1 MSDPD
6 KYQALMMLF
15 ELNSYFKE
23 NNQLDET
30 LLSTGILS
38 KFANQF
44 KLPGGDEYKTQFQ
57 AQLDESD
64 SAQQRSEILMRLI

>member
-6 KYQALMMLF
+6 KYQALMTLS

-23 NNQLDET
+23 NNQIDEA

-44 KLPGGDEYKTQFQ
+44 QLPGSDEYKAQFQ
-57 AQLDESD
+57 AQLQGEH
-64 SAQQRSEILMRLI
+64 QQHSEILMRLM